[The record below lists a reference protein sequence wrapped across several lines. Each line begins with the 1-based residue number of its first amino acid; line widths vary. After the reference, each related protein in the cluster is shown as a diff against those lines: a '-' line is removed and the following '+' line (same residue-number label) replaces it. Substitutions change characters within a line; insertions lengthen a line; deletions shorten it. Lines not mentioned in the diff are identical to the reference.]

1 MFYTLQQLPYPKGP
15 KQHNPIKNDQKSSFK
30 PYKISIFANQ
40 NQRGKMR
47 RNEARLELTKQEMRE
62 YGHRVVDAIVEHHH
76 TQAQKLPVALGSRQE
91 MDLMFLEEAPE
102 QGSDPNKV
110 LEFVIEKVMANSGNM
125 AHPKA
130 FSFVPGPSNYISV
143 MADALATGY
152 NIFSGGWAASP
163 AAAELE
169 IITIQ
174 WLLKIFGFPKK
185 KGGGIFTSGGS
196 MANLTAVAT
205 ARRIKCGDDF
215 SKAVIYLSDQAH
227 SSNIKAIRVLGFRK
241 EQIRIIPTDSE
252 FKFGVSKLRNCI
264 AKDRLEGL
272 QPLCLIATA
281 GTTNTGT
288 VDPLLELGKIC
299 KNENIWFHIDGAYG
313 GAAYLT
319 PKGRL
324 LMKGIEKADS
334 LTVDPHKWFFQPYE
348 MGCLL
353 VRDHKQL
360 SHTFTEKPEYLRDIE
375 GNTSEINFYD
385 HGIQLTRRFRALK
398 FYMSLKTFGL
408 KQFRDAIAYSIDL
421 AEHVETHLRGSKSWQ
436 VVFPATLAVINFRYN
451 PIQKDYGEKQL
462 DRINQYISEKVVA
475 SRKALLVTTLLHG
488 QVVLRMCLINPR
500 TSMEDVLQT
509 LELCKEFALEFEAQG
524 NGS

>member
-1 MFYTLQQLPYPKGP
+1 MK
-15 KQHNPIKNDQKSSFK
+15 KNT
-30 PYKISIFANQ
+30 
-40 NQRGKMR
+40 
-47 RNEARLELTKQEMRE
+47 ARLELSIEEMQK
-62 YGHRVVDAIVEHHH
+62 YGYQIVDAIVEHHH
-76 TQAQKLPVALGSRQE
+76 TQHQKFPVAWGSREE
-91 MDLMFLEEAPE
+91 MDNLFLEEAPE
-102 QGSDPNKV
+102 AGMEASKV
-110 LEFVIEKVMANSGNM
+110 LDFVLEKVMTNSANM
-125 AHPKA
+125 AHPRS
-130 FSFVPGPSNYISV
+130 FSFVPGPSNYVSV

-152 NIFSGGWAASP
+152 NIFSGGWSASP

-169 IITIQ
+169 IVTIQ
-174 WLLKIFGFPKK
+174 WLLKIFGFPGK

-196 MANLTAVAT
+196 MANLTAMVT

-227 SSNIKAIRVLGFRK
+227 SSNIKAIHVLGFKK
-241 EQIRIIPTDSE
+241 EQIRIIPTDNE
-252 FKFGVSKLRNCI
+252 FKFAVNKLKNCI

-272 QPLCLIATA
+272 QPFCLIASA

-288 VDPLLELGKIC
+288 VDPLSELAKIC
-299 KNENIWFHIDGAYG
+299 KKEDIWFHIDGAYG
-313 GAAYLT
+313 GAAILSA
-319 PKGRL
+319 KGKQL
-324 LMKGIEKADS
+324 LKGIEKADS
-334 LTVDPHKWFFQPYE
+334 LTVDPHKWFYQPYE

-353 VRDHKQL
+353 VRNHKNL

-408 KQFRDAIAYSIDL
+408 KEFRDAVTYNIDL
-421 AEHVETHLRGSKSWQ
+421 AEEVENLLRGSKSWE

-451 PIQKDYGEKQL
+451 PIQQNYKEKEL
-462 DRINQYISEKVVA
+462 DEINQYISKHVVD

-500 TSMEDVLQT
+500 TSLEDVTET
-509 LELCKEFALEFEAQG
+509 LDLCKKFALEKEELIAG
-524 NGS
+524 KV